1 MFRIWRSLPIVVLAL
16 AFAAIPA
23 ASQAQT
29 SPPGMFGQSTED
41 KMAQG
46 ELVRVDTENHTLAIK
61 SAEGNEVEFQYNSET
76 KVVGVSNGVQGL
88 STKTGTRLMVHY
100 QEQAGQKLATKI
112 EIVKSN
118 SNR

>member
-1 MFRIWRSLPIVVLAL
+1 MFKFWRFLPIVVLAL

-23 ASQAQT
+23 ASQAQGT
-29 SPPGMFGQSTED
+29 SPGMSGQSTED

-61 SAEGNEVEFQYNSET
+61 NAEGNEIEFQYNSET
-76 KVVGVSNGVQGL
+76 KVVGVSDGVQGL
-88 STKTGTRLMVHY
+88 STRTGTRLMVHY
-100 QEQAGQKLATKI
+100 QEQANQKLATKI

-118 SNR
+118 STH